1 MIWYILMWLLSSN
14 KVKSNF
20 SWSHLGHSVSRCTVV
35 DTNTVHHPQDLYYT
49 LHAHSH
55 TLYRHTHKQST
66 VKQWTAVRQLLNNQ
80 SSGLKVFFLVS
91 ASFSLDWDSHTWP
104 HFHQRC
110 QKSGCLPL
118 SHFSPKKFGFWHS
131 WQAKP
136 EKPSYRKKSFFYDLQ
151 LLFCNTNKTSTKN
164 TPKKHSKLYKC
175 KCH

>member
-1 MIWYILMWLLSSN
+1 MIWYILMWFMSSN
-14 KVKSNF
+14 TVKS
-20 SWSHLGHSVSRCTVV
+20 SSGWSHLCHSVSRCTVV

-80 SSGLKVFFLVS
+80 SSSLKVFFFLVS
-91 ASFSLDWDSHTWP
+91 ASFSFDWDSHTWP
-104 HFHQRC
+104 HFHQIC
-110 QKSGCLPL
+110 QKSGRLPL

-136 EKPSYRKKSFFYDLQ
+136 EKPSYRKKSFLWHAIIILRYPTRHQ
-151 LLFCNTNKTSTKN
+151 QEHTK
-164 TPKKHSKLYKC
+164 K
-175 KCH
+175 